1 MDTSKHNLL
10 QRIIPVLFAFLMLAG
25 GACVRAQ
32 DAEQAVDAALSDLAL
47 EEASAEDFALSER
60 TAAEIERQESLF
72 AESIKAIETDW
83 GPYDGR
89 LVEALL
95 GAGRYSLEIG
105 RYDEAAE
112 RFARALSVSRVANGL
127 LNPEQI
133 QILELL
139 VESLSGAGDWKEAD
153 DRVHLAFYLQGKLLD
168 RRSEQYA
175 RAVIDFAQWKLDGIY
190 NADFRLN
197 DNRELMALEEIYS
210 DLLRTDEDSRR
221 NLSNKNTLVSVQK
234 SEWSAQAKLDLL
246 DQIAL
251 THYTIVRVNL
261 NSPPSHLLFP
271 ESPYTYQMVCST
283 VTNSDGT
290 QSRICGQQR
299 VRNPAFTNQ
308 QNERWRF
315 KQELVQRSREF
326 NEVVDAMA
334 EMAGTEPD
342 ITLVK
347 GVQISARVEELRA
360 LHSQLESSMSSLRGW

>member
-175 RAVIDFAQWKLDGIY
+175 QAVIDFGQWKLAGIY

-197 DNRELMALEEIYS
+197 DNRELMGLEEIYS

-221 NLSNKNTLVSVQK
+221 NLSNKNALASVQQ
-234 SEWSAQAKLDLL
+234 SEWGDQTKLDLL

-251 THYTIVRVNL
+251 THYSIVRVNL
-261 NSPPSHLLFP
+261 NSLPSSLLFP
-271 ESPYTYQMVCST
+271 EAPYVYQMVCST

-299 VRNPAFTNQ
+299 VRNPAFSNQ

-315 KQELVQRSREF
+315 RQELVQRGREF
-326 NEVVDAMA
+326 NTVIDAMSA
-334 EMAGTEPD
+334 MASNDPSLRMSNGA
-342 ITLVK
+342 LV
-347 GVQISARVEELRA
+347 SERVEEMKA
-360 LHSQLESSMSSLRGW
+360 MNAQLESSMSSLRGW